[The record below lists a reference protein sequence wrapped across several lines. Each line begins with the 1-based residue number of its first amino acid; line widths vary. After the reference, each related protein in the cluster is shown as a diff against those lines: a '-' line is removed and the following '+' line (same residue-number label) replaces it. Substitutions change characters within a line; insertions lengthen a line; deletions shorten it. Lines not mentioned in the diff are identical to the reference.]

1 LETKKNCEFCGARY
15 VPKNSQY
22 KTQKYCTKSCKDR
35 AYRKRESLKDKPR
48 KGGYPRRTYL
58 KLWMK
63 ARNEDFTVPCHYC
76 SKRLYPDDFC
86 IDHKVA
92 IKFLKTREEITDE
105 SNLVI
110 SCWNCNHKKGSMSYT
125 KFLKLKEKEYE

>member
-1 LETKKNCEFCGARY
+1 
-15 VPKNSQY
+15 
-22 KTQKYCTKSCKDR
+22 
-35 AYRKRESLKDKPR
+35 LKDKPR

-76 SKRLYPDDFC
+76 SKRLHPDDFC

-92 IKFLKTREEITDE
+92 IKFLKTREEIMDE

-125 KFLKLKEKEYE
+125 EFLKLKEKENE